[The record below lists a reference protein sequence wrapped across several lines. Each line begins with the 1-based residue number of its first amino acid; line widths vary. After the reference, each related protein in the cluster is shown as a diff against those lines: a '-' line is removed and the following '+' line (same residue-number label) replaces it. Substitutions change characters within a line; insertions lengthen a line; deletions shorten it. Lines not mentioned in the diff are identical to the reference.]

1 VTDVHDVGRLMKQM
15 QRLQQDMARL
25 QDELRQERIQA
36 AAGGGVVRAV
46 VDGHGALVDLTI
58 DPSVVDPADVP
69 MLTDLVLAAVTAA
82 QRAARERAEEK
93 MRALGA
99 GLP

>member
-1 VTDVHDVGRLMKQM
+1 MKDVGRLMKRM

-25 QDELRQERIQA
+25 QEELRQERVEA

-46 VDGHGALVDLTI
+46 VDGHGDVVDLTI
-58 DPSVVDPADVP
+58 DPSVVDPADVQ
-69 MLTDLVLAAVTAA
+69 MLTDLIVAAVTAA

-93 MRALGA
+93 MRALGG

>member
-1 VTDVHDVGRLMKQM
+1 MRDVGRLMKQM

-25 QDELRQERIQA
+25 QDDLRRERVEA

-46 VDGHGALVDLTI
+46 VNGHGDLVDLTI
-58 DPSVVDPADVP
+58 DPSVVDPADVQ
-69 MLTDLVLAAVTAA
+69 MLADLVVAAVTAA

-93 MRALGA
+93 MRVLGG